1 MSSTKYFWNT
11 TSCWRGSAANAN
23 IVAEIED
30 GDTTVRVRKEGMG
43 YWVRIE
49 ELGKLTHSEELCH
62 REQGQIRAIT
72 IAEGVFDKYKR
83 DRK

>member
-1 MSSTKYFWNT
+1 MSSTKYFWDT
-11 TSCWRGSAANAN
+11 TNCFRGNPRNAN
-23 IVAEIED
+23 VVAKIED
-30 GDTTVRVRKEGMG
+30 GDTTVRVRKEGIG

-62 REQGQIRAIT
+62 REEGQARAIT
-72 IAEGVFDKYKR
+72 IAEGVFDRYKR